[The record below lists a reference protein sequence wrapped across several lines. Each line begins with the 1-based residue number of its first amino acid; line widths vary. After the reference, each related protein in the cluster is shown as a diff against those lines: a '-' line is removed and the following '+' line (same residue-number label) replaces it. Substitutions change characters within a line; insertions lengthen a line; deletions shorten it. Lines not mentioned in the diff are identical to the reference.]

1 MYFCKFA
8 WEYQVTGFSKFTWE
22 YIVIGFSKF
31 KVICRESKG
40 YG

>member
-8 WEYQVTGFSKFTWE
+8 WGYQVTGFSKFTWE

-31 KVICRESKG
+31 KVICRETKG

>member
-31 KVICRESKG
+31 KDICRESKG

>member
-31 KVICRESKG
+31 KVICRETKG